1 MELWIIASHGME
13 CIWYFYMVPCFS
25 VCGRVGYC
33 CPSSQGTAT
42 QRMLWITAH
51 LWLVDSLLPN
61 PTANTSAVG
70 SATSL
75 PLIFTCCL
83 FPQHSLDFFHH
94 LSLRHIQTHC
104 LNFFFFATSVPSKL
118 SVVLFIHAICPA
130 YSQSIYSSILT
141 PTHSC
146 SQLTQAQICL
156 HSSPGS

>member
-1 MELWIIASHGME
+1 MEWSAFGTFTR
-13 CIWYFYMVPCFS
+13 CVAS
-25 VCGRVGYC
+25 VCVGGWVGFC

-70 SATSL
+70 SATS
-75 PLIFTCCL
+75 PSLIFTCCL
-83 FPQHSLDFFHH
+83 SPQHSLDFFHH
-94 LSLRHIQTHC
+94 LSLRHIQTQ
-104 LNFFFFATSVPSKL
+104 LTVSIFFVTSGPSKL

-156 HSSPGS
+156 HSSPDS